1 MFYNSDK
8 GISKAPPPLYINK
21 FNPPDLDN
29 KDSKQESDEEPLP
42 KLVLRR
48 KILFTKTVSPDN
60 NREEEPNKTLFKE
73 S

>member
-1 MFYNSDK
+1 MFYDGDK
-8 GISKAPPPLYINK
+8 GIPKAPPPLYIDE

-29 KDSKQESDEEPLP
+29 EGSKQESDKEPLP

-48 KILFTKTVSPDN
+48 KILSTKTVSPDN
-60 NREEEPNKTLFKE
+60 NREEEPNKTPSKG